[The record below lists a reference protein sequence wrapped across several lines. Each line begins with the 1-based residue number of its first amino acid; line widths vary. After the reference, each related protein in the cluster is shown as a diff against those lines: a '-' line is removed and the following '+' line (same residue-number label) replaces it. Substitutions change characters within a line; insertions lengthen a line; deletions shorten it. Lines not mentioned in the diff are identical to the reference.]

1 MVKGTLQSDIQGTG
15 EIKSLDPKSG
25 KITMQKEA
33 PSSMMEIQVLKQSHP
48 ILGEGGVII
57 RLLY

>member
-33 PSSMMEIQVLKQSHP
+33 PSSMMEIQVLK
-48 ILGEGGVII
+48 
-57 RLLY
+57 